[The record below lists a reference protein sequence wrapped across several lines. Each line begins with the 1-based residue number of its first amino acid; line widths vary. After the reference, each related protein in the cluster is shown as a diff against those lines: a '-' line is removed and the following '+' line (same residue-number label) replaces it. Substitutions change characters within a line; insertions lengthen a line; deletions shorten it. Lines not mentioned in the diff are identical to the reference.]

1 MRGWEGGHGGAEVL
15 GVAGRAVMVDLRGVW
30 SWWMSG
36 VTRGGGVGRALPAS
50 MASLRHS
57 GVMTNPRK
65 RGRAQE
71 AAPPAQARKV
81 PGAELLSAAQ
91 AAVGAAQTAAGQAID
106 AAQQTAGYAFD
117 AAVRLPPASAQL
129 AAQLPDLVENLSI
142 AVDRLNST
150 IDRLDR
156 TLALADPVFAT
167 YDRLLPRLEAV
178 ISLGEDVFGAVAKL
192 PGVGLL
198 GRITGRGGEE
208 PAPEP
213 EPDKRGRRRR

>member
-1 MRGWEGGHGGAEVL
+1 
-15 GVAGRAVMVDLRGVW
+15 
-30 SWWMSG
+30 
-36 VTRGGGVGRALPAS
+36 
-50 MASLRHS
+50 
-57 GVMTNPRK
+57 MTNPKK
-65 RGRAQE
+65 RGRAAEPVPEPQG
-71 AAPPAQARKV
+71 RKV
-81 PGAELLSAAQ
+81 PGADLLSAAQ

-167 YDRLLPRLEAV
+167 YDRLLPRLEAM
-178 ISLGEDVFGAVAKL
+178 ISLGEDLFGALAKL

-198 GRITGRGGEE
+198 GRITGRTGEE

-213 EPDKRGRRRR
+213 QTKKRSRPRR

>member
-1 MRGWEGGHGGAEVL
+1 
-15 GVAGRAVMVDLRGVW
+15 
-30 SWWMSG
+30 
-36 VTRGGGVGRALPAS
+36 
-50 MASLRHS
+50 
-57 GVMTNPRK
+57 MTNPKK
-65 RGRAQE
+65 RGRAAEPTPEPQG
-71 AAPPAQARKV
+71 RKV
-81 PGAELLSAAQ
+81 PGADLLSAAQ

-167 YDRLLPRLEAV
+167 YDRLLPRLEAM
-178 ISLGEDVFGAVAKL
+178 ISLGEDLFGALAKL

-198 GRITGRGGEE
+198 GRITGRAGEE
-208 PAPEP
+208 PP
-213 EPDKRGRRRR
+213 PDLGKGKRPRR